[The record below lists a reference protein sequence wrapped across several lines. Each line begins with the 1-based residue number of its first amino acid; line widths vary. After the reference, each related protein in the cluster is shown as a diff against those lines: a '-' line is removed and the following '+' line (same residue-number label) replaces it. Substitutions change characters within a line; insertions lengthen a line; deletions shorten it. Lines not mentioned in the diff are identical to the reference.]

1 MGSVNPYLQDSS
13 LYKGEFQKVFQNNE
27 IVDTLFQN
35 KKFVTVEYDIPVF
48 VIEEKTKNGAG
59 KKSITFTV
67 KDVNDAIV
75 ETGMAVNIGS
85 GSYGD
90 VYYNADKN
98 VVYKIV
104 NHRIKKLQKPVYKF
118 QETVH
123 EVAIQIVLSK
133 LKYMSQNG
141 HETPMAPSVY
151 GFYKYHS
158 SAKDTLS
165 YVIAMEKA
173 KIAVGDV
180 PNTFRT
186 ALLDFSKLLAT
197 LQSFGT
203 RILYN
208 HCDAKLNNFVYNE
221 NDSLQI
227 IDFGFS
233 SLEMDFFDKTRLTLL
248 GGNCGWTDS
257 QVDMS
262 QNMEDLYD
270 GYYIQKDIVQ
280 LLLTTYASSFYTKMN
295 DETKAFV
302 QNMLKHIGLLRGTVI
317 KTYSNYN
324 HTKGENMKGLFHNAY
339 NYVSDLR
346 DFLFRHKRNALE
358 KLEPARL
365 VSNLANANYPKKYLG
380 NNSHTNWPSNTNTN
394 SGYNSNA
401 LSSES
406 TVVMSPVDENDP
418 NEIYRQLRKAIID
431 NDPALFT
438 KFITKNFDPNYVSF
452 TNLDTLA
459 TIGLINI
466 VESTYPYVRILVEK
480 GANIYQGF
488 ESFLSKIYDAQ
499 RIKNVIQKIIAEK
512 VPVDFYKSLREGVVS
527 IYGEIKERSKYGS
540 EDKKQIYATVLL
552 IIKKAQPEPGLWGK
566 VKAAFGRGGT
576 RKRGRKGGRKG
587 TVKYNR
593 GRK

>member
-13 LYKGEFQKVFQNNE
+13 LYRKEFQKVFQNQG
-27 IVDTLFQN
+27 IVETLFQN
-35 KKFVTVEYDIPVF
+35 KKFVTVEHDIPVF

-59 KKSITFTV
+59 KKSITFTI

-75 ETGMAVNIGS
+75 ETGVAVNIGS
-85 GSYGD
+85 GTYGD
-90 VYYNADKN
+90 VYYNADRN
-98 VVYKIV
+98 LVYKIIS
-104 NHRIKKLQKPVYKF
+104 HRIKKLQKPVYKF
-118 QETVH
+118 QETVN
-123 EVAIQIVLSK
+123 EVAIQIILSK
-133 LKYMSQNG
+133 LTYNSQNG
-141 HETPMAPSVY
+141 HETPMAPAVY

-158 SAKDTLS
+158 GVKDTLS

-173 KIAVGDV
+173 KMAVSDV

-186 ALLDFSKLLAT
+186 ALLDFSKLLMT

-208 HCDAKLNNFVYNE
+208 HCDAKLNNFVYDE
-221 NDSLQI
+221 HDSLQI

-233 SLEMDFFDKTRLTLL
+233 SLEMVFFDKTRLTLL
-248 GGNCGWTDS
+248 GGYCGWKDS

-280 LLLTTYASSFYTKMN
+280 LLLSTYASSFYTKMN

-302 QNMLKHIGLLRGTVI
+302 ENMLKHIGLLRGTVI
-317 KTYSNYN
+317 KTYSSYN

-339 NYVSDLR
+339 NYDSDLR

-365 VSNLANANYPKKYLG
+365 ASNLANANYPKKYLG
-380 NNSHTNWPSNTNTN
+380 NNSNTNWKSNSNAE

-406 TVVMSPVDENDP
+406 KVVMSSVNENDP
-418 NEIYRQLRKAIID
+418 KEIYRQLRKAIIE

-438 KFITKNFDPNYVSF
+438 KFVTKNFDPNYVSF
-452 TNLDTLA
+452 MNLDTLA
-459 TIGLINI
+459 ESGLINI
-466 VESTYPYVRILVEK
+466 VESTYPYLRILVEK
-480 GANIYQGF
+480 GANIYNAF
-488 ESFLSKIYDAQ
+488 EWFLGNVYDAQ
-499 RIKNVIQKIIAEK
+499 RIKDVIQKVIAEK
-512 VPVDFYKSLREGVVS
+512 VSVDFYKPMREGELS
-527 IYGEIKERSKYGS
+527 IYEKIKERSQYGLL
-540 EDKKQIYATVLL
+540 DQKQIYATVLP
-552 IIKKAQPEPGLWGK
+552 IIKKAQPKPGLWGK
-566 VKAAFGRGGT
+566 VRAAFGRGGT
-576 RKRGRKGGRKG
+576 RKRGRKGRKG
-587 TVKYNR
+587 TKR
-593 GRK
+593 ILGKK